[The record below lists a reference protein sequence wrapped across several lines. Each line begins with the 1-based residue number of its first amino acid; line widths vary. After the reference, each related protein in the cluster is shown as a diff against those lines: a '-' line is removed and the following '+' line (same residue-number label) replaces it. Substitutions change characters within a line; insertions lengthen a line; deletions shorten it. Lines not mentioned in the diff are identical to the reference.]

1 MGSCGAQRG
10 MKMGEELLYGKE
22 KSMKLTKSAEVWG
35 IRRKKKDEE

>member
-1 MGSCGAQRG
+1 MAGCGEQRG

-35 IRRKKKDEE
+35 TGRRKKDEK